1 MNCEKLMKGGINL
14 IMSEINKRICDRINS
29 HDMLA
34 NSPAKNKIQPMR
46 VENSQGKVL
55 KTKIVGLDT
64 LTGEKLFEEE
74 NQIVLGGALFILEKC
89 FNVEAPINVDYINN
103 ILGINTGEPIEEIYP
118 KDTGV
123 CLFGVGTGGCGDSS
137 RSVVD
142 VKYYE
147 REIFDMVPF
156 RITDEPMTGVDE
168 NKYWL
173 KRHEDNGKVSYFL
186 KSFENKPEIK
196 VLWKD
201 GEEGEDGSE
210 VETGVH
216 NTERTEPIE
225 TFVEMV
231 LKITK
236 KDMRE
241 YFEING
247 DIEAARVNSIGLF
260 TGILSRN
267 EYGEPDYKQVKL
279 FSKLNIPNE
288 MLVLS
293 KDITIVYRIYTS

>member
-1 MNCEKLMKGGINL
+1 MAKDVMKLNDKINP
-14 IMSEINKRICDRINS
+14 D
-29 HDMLA
+29 D
-34 NSPAKNKIQPMR
+34 KIVGSTAPKKIEPMR
-46 VENSQGKVL
+46 IETSQNKVL
-55 KTKIVGLDT
+55 RTKIIGLDT
-64 LTGEKLFEEE
+64 LTGDKLFETE

-89 FNVEAPINVDYINN
+89 FNVEAPITVDYLNN
-103 ILGINTGEPIEEIYP
+103 IMGINTGEPIEEKYP
-118 KDTGV
+118 KETCV
-123 CLFGVGTGGCGDSS
+123 CLFGVGTGGCGDAS

-147 REIFDMVPF
+147 REIFDMIPF
-156 RITDEPMTGVDE
+156 RITDEEFTGADV
-168 NKYWL
+168 NKYWF
-173 KRHEDNGKVSYFL
+173 KRYEENGNISYFL

-210 VETGVH
+210 VDSNVH
-216 NTERTEPIE
+216 NTQRTEPIE
-225 TFVEMV
+225 TFVEMI
-231 LKITK
+231 LKINK
-236 KDMRE
+236 KDCRE
-241 YFEING
+241 FFEING

-260 TGILSRN
+260 TGILSTN

>member
-1 MNCEKLMKGGINL
+1 MAKEQINL
-14 IMSEINKRICDRINS
+14 NDKLNTSDRVCG
-29 HDMLA
+29 
-34 NSPAKNKIQPMR
+34 KVEPMR
-46 VENSQGKVL
+46 IESTQGKVL

-64 LTGEKLFEEE
+64 ITGEKLFEEE

-89 FNVEAPINVDYINN
+89 FNVESPIMVDYINN
-103 ILGINTGEPIEEIYP
+103 IMGINTGEPIEEKYP
-118 KDTGV
+118 KETHV
-123 CLFGVGTGGCGDSS
+123 CLFGVGTGGCGDAS

-147 REIFDMVPF
+147 REIFDMIPF
-156 RITDEPMTGVDE
+156 RITDEEFTGADV

-173 KRHEDNGKVSYFL
+173 KRHEDNGKISYFL
-186 KSFENKPEIK
+186 KSFENPAEIK

-210 VETGVH
+210 VASGVH
-216 NTERTEPIE
+216 NTQRTEPIE
-225 TFVEMV
+225 TFVEMI
-231 LKITK
+231 LKINK
-236 KDMRE
+236 KDCRE
-241 YFEING
+241 FFEING

-260 TGILSRN
+260 TGVLSTN
-267 EYGEPDYKQVKL
+267 EYGELDYKQVKL